1 MFLFVFNFVSQSFLP
16 RMNLRRSFPK
26 FLLWLSAGLVLLVA
40 ILVVWFNYRIS
51 LSPPLVA
58 GTAIDAVR
66 IDTVR
71 TEVSPGYYR
80 IGNNWLR
87 KNRYGIWEMYLEGAP
102 YERGVVYGR
111 LAAELVNEQEN
122 VFVEQI
128 RSMIPNASILNWLK
142 YFVGWFNRDID
153 RYIPQE
159 NLEEIYGIS
168 QSFSDSFNFI
178 GKPYYRVLNYHA
190 AHDIGHAL
198 TDLNMVGCTSFAVNK
213 DLSAD
218 SSLII
223 GRNFDFN
230 MGDGFARNKLMLFMK
245 PDKGYAFASVGWAG
259 FTGVVSGMNEKGL
272 TLTLNAAKSDIPTKA
287 KTPISILAREILQY
301 AANIE
306 EAVAIAGRRET
317 FVSESLLIGSAADDR
332 AVIIEK
338 TPSRMDVYD
347 SGSSLTVCSNHYQG
361 RLLGAEKTN
370 LENIEN
376 SDSGYRFSR
385 MKELIGGNVPLD
397 LQSGVSILRNTLGM
411 HDEFIGYGNPK
422 SINQLLAHHG
432 IVFKPGER
440 RLWVSANPYQL
451 GAFVGY
457 DLRKTFYPNPFTTD
471 SSLVVPAD
479 PFLTTQDY
487 LHFEDFKK
495 TGNAIRKYLMTGQ
508 AFSLSD
514 TEERQFIGNNPE
526 SYLPYLLL
534 GDYYKKREDCHKALA
549 YYRSA
554 LSKGPSSAK
563 EATAIREKIEKCR

>member
-1 MFLFVFNFVSQSFLP
+1 MSLS
-16 RMNLRRSFPK
+16 RSVPK
-26 FLLWLSAGLVLLVA
+26 FLLKLFAGLMVLALV
-40 ILVVWFNYRIS
+40 LVIWFNARIS
-51 LSPPLVA
+51 LSSPQVA
-58 GTAIDAVR
+58 AVR

-71 TEVSPGYYR
+71 VRVAPDYYR
-80 IGNNWLR
+80 IGPNWLR
-87 KNRYGIWEMYLEGAP
+87 KNRYGLWEMYLEGSP
-102 YERGVVYGR
+102 YERGVIYGK
-111 LAAELVNEQEN
+111 LARELVNDQEN

-128 RSMIPNASILNWLK
+128 RSMIPDASLLNWLK

-159 NLEEIYGIS
+159 NLEEIYGVS

-213 DLSAD
+213 ELSAD

-245 PDKGYAFASVGWAG
+245 PDQGYAFASIGWAG

-272 TLTLNAAKSDIPTKA
+272 TITLNAAKSDIPYKA

-301 AANIE
+301 AGNIE

-347 SGSSLTVCSNHYQG
+347 TGKSLTVCSNHYQG
-361 RLLGAEKTN
+361 RLLGSEKTN
-370 LENIEN
+370 LENLEN
-376 SDSGYRFSR
+376 SDSGYRFGR
-385 MKELIGGNVPLD
+385 MKELIAHNAPLD
-397 LQSGVSILRNTLGM
+397 LQSSVSILRNTLGM
-411 HDEFIGYGNPK
+411 HDGFIGYGNPK

-440 RLWVSANPYQL
+440 RMWVSANPYQL

-457 DLRKTFYPNPFTTD
+457 DLRSVFSPVPFAED
-471 SSLVVPAD
+471 SSLVLPPD
-479 PFLTTQDY
+479 PFLATQDY
-487 LHFEDFKK
+487 RNFEEFKK
-495 TGNAIRKYLMTGQ
+495 TGNDIRKYLMTGQ
-508 AFSLSD
+508 PFSLSAA
-514 TEERQFIGNNPE
+514 EERRFINNNPE

-534 GDYYKKREDCHKALA
+534 GDYYKNRKECSQALT
-549 YYRSA
+549 YYQSA
-554 LSKGPSSAK
+554 LGKELPSAN
-563 EATAIREKIEKCR
+563 EETAIKEKIEKCRK

>member
-1 MFLFVFNFVSQSFLP
+1 MSS
-16 RMNLRRSFPK
+16 RRSFPR
-26 FLLWLSAGLVLLVA
+26 FLLKLFAGFVLLAVA
-40 ILVVWFNYRIS
+40 LIIWFNFRIS
-51 LSPPLVA
+51 LSPPQVA
-58 GTAIDAVR
+58 DSGIDPE
-66 IDTVR
+66 R
-71 TEVSPGYYR
+71 TEVSPDYYR

-102 YERGVVYGR
+102 YERGVIYGR
-111 LAAELVNEQEN
+111 LAKELVNEQEN

-128 RSMIPNASILNWLK
+128 RNMIPGPFILNWLK

-153 RYIPQE
+153 QYIQQE

-168 QSFSDSFNFI
+168 RSFSDTFNFI

-230 MGDGFARNKLMLFMK
+230 MGDGFARNKLILFMK
-245 PDKGYAFASVGWAG
+245 PDDGYAFASVGWAG

-272 TLTLNAAKSDIPTKA
+272 TITLNAAKSDIPYKA

-317 FVSESLLIGSAADDR
+317 FVSESLLIGSAAEDK

-347 SGSSLTVCSNHYQG
+347 SGTALTVCSNHYQG
-361 RLLGAEKTN
+361 RLLGNEKAN
-370 LENIEN
+370 QVNIEN
-376 SDSGYRFSR
+376 SDSGYRLAR
-385 MKELIGGNVPLD
+385 MKELIGDNIPLD
-397 LQSGVSILRNTLGM
+397 LQNSVSILRNTLGM

-432 IVFKPGER
+432 IVFKPGKR

-451 GAFVGY
+451 GTFVGY
-457 DLRKTFYPNPFTTD
+457 DLKKVFSPEPHPTD
-471 SSLVVPAD
+471 STLSLLPD
-479 PFLTTQDY
+479 PFLATPDY
-487 LHFEDFKK
+487 RNFEEFKK
-495 TGNAIRKYLMTGQ
+495 TANHIRKYLMTGW
-508 AFSLSD
+508 AFSLSGA
-514 TEERQFIGNNPE
+514 EEQRFINNNPE

-534 GDYYKKREDCHKALA
+534 GDYYKNKEDCGKALT
-549 YYRSA
+549 YYQSA
-554 LSKGPSSAK
+554 LGKALPSAN
-563 EATAIREKIEKCR
+563 EETAIKEKIKKCL

>member
-1 MFLFVFNFVSQSFLP
+1 MLLAAALIIWFNF
-16 RMNLRRSFPK
+16 
-26 FLLWLSAGLVLLVA
+26 
-40 ILVVWFNYRIS
+40 RIS
-51 LSPPLVA
+51 LSPPQVTDA
-58 GTAIDAVR
+58 GIDPVR
-66 IDTVR
+66 I
-71 TEVSPGYYR
+71 EVSPDYYR
-80 IGNNWLR
+80 IGDNWLR
-87 KNRYGIWEMYLEGAP
+87 KNRYGIWEMYLEGSP
-102 YERGVVYGR
+102 YERGVIYGR
-111 LAAELVNEQEN
+111 LAKELVNDQEN

-128 RSMIPNASILNWLK
+128 RNMIPDASILNWLK

-153 RYIPQE
+153 QYIPQE

-213 DLSAD
+213 ELSAD

-272 TLTLNAAKSDIPTKA
+272 TITLNAAKSDIPYKA

-301 AANIE
+301 AGNIA
-306 EAVAIAGRRET
+306 EAVAIAGRHET
-317 FVSESLLIGSAADDR
+317 FVSESLLVGSAAEDK
-332 AVIIEK
+332 AIIIEK
-338 TPSRMDVYD
+338 TPSRMDIYD
-347 SGSSLTVCSNHYQG
+347 SETSLTVCSNHYQG
-361 RLLGAEKTN
+361 PLLGAEKAN
-370 LENIEN
+370 LENIES
-376 SDSGYRFSR
+376 SDSKYRFNR
-385 MKELIGGNVPLD
+385 MKELIGNNLPLD
-397 LQSGVSILRNTLGM
+397 LQNSASILRNTLGM

-457 DLRKTFYPNPFTTD
+457 DLEKVFSPVPFPED
-471 SSLVVPAD
+471 SSLVLPPD
-479 PFLTTQDY
+479 PFLTTEDY
-487 LHFEDFKK
+487 RNFEAFKK
-495 TGNAIRKYLMTGQ
+495 TANDIRKYLMAGQ
-508 AFSLSD
+508 AFSLPEA
-514 TEERQFIGNNPE
+514 EERQFISNNPE

-534 GDYYKKREDCHKALA
+534 GDYYIKREDCGKALM
-549 YYRSA
+549 YYQSA
-554 LSKGPSSAK
+554 LDKDLPSANEESAIK
-563 EATAIREKIEKCR
+563 EKMEQCR

>member
-1 MFLFVFNFVSQSFLP
+1 MSLS
-16 RMNLRRSFPK
+16 RSFPK
-26 FLLWLSAGLVLLVA
+26 FLLKLFACLLVLALV
-40 ILVVWFNYRIS
+40 LVIWFNARIS
-51 LSPPLVA
+51 LSAPQVA
-58 GTAIDAVR
+58 GIRV
-66 IDTVR
+66 DTVR
-71 TEVSPGYYR
+71 VRVAPDYYR
-80 IGNNWLR
+80 IGHNWLR
-87 KNRYGIWEMYLEGAP
+87 KNRHGLWEMYLEGSP
-102 YERGVVYGR
+102 YERGVIYGQ
-111 LAAELVNEQEN
+111 LARELVNDQEN

-128 RSMIPNASILNWLK
+128 RSMIPNASVLNWLK

-213 DLSAD
+213 ELSAD

-245 PDKGYAFASVGWAG
+245 PDEGYAFASVGWAG

-272 TLTLNAAKSDIPTKA
+272 TITLNASKSDIPYKA

-301 AANIE
+301 AGSIG
-306 EAVAIAGRRET
+306 EAVAIAGKRET
-317 FVSESLLIGSAADDR
+317 FVSESLLVGSAAEDK

-347 SGSSLTVCSNHYQG
+347 SGTALTVCSNHYQG
-361 RLLGAEKTN
+361 SALGSEKTN
-370 LENIEN
+370 LENLEN
-376 SDSGYRFSR
+376 SDSGYRFNR
-385 MKELIGGNVPLD
+385 MRELIGNSVPLD
-397 LQSGVSILRNTLGM
+397 LKNSVSILRNTLGA

-432 IVFKPGER
+432 IIFKPGER

-451 GAFVGY
+451 GVFVGY
-457 DLRKTFYPNPFTTD
+457 DLKKVFSPVPFPTD
-471 SSLVVPAD
+471 SSLVLPAD
-479 PFLTTQDY
+479 PFLATQDY
-487 LHFEDFKK
+487 RNFEEFKK
-495 TGNAIRKYLMTGQ
+495 TANDIRKYLMTGQ
-508 AFSLSD
+508 SFSFSD
-514 TEERQFIGNNPE
+514 AEERRFISNNPE

-534 GDYYKKREDCHKALA
+534 GDYYKKREDCGKALT

-554 LSKGPSSAK
+554 LGKELPSAY
-563 EATAIREKIEKCR
+563 EETAIRDKIEKCR

>member
-1 MFLFVFNFVSQSFLP
+1 MSS
-16 RMNLRRSFPK
+16 RRSFPK
-26 FLLWLSAGLVLLVA
+26 LLLKLFAGFVLLA
-40 ILVVWFNYRIS
+40 AALIIWFNFRIS
-51 LSPPLVA
+51 LSPPQVTDV
-58 GTAIDAVR
+58 GIDPVR
-66 IDTVR
+66 I
-71 TEVSPGYYR
+71 EVSPDYYR

-87 KNRYGIWEMYLEGAP
+87 KNRYGIWEMYLEGSP
-102 YERGVVYGR
+102 YERGVIYGR
-111 LAAELVNEQEN
+111 LAKELVNDQEN

-128 RSMIPNASILNWLK
+128 RNMIPDASILNWLK

-159 NLEEIYGIS
+159 NLEEIYGVS

-213 DLSAD
+213 ELSAD

-272 TLTLNAAKSDIPTKA
+272 IITLNAAKSDIPYKA

-301 AANIE
+301 AGNIA
-306 EAVAIAGRRET
+306 EAVAIAGRHET
-317 FVSESLLIGSAADDR
+317 FVSESLLVGSAADDK

-347 SGSSLTVCSNHYQG
+347 SEAALTVCSNHYQG
-361 RLLGAEKTN
+361 RLLGSEKAN

-376 SDSGYRFSR
+376 SDSKYRFSR
-385 MKELIGGNVPLD
+385 MKELIGNNLPLD
-397 LQSGVSILRNTLGM
+397 LQNSVSILRNTLGM
-411 HDEFIGYGNPK
+411 HDKFIGYGNPK

-451 GAFVGY
+451 GAVVGY
-457 DLRKTFYPNPFTTD
+457 DLKKVFSPVPFPED
-471 SSLVVPAD
+471 SSLVLPAD
-479 PFLTTQDY
+479 PFLATEDY
-487 LHFEDFKK
+487 RNFEAFKK
-495 TGNAIRKYLMTGQ
+495 TANDIRKYLMAGQ

-514 TEERQFIGNNPE
+514 AEERQFISNNPE

-534 GDYYKKREDCHKALA
+534 GDYYKKGEDCSKALM
-549 YYRSA
+549 YYQSA
-554 LSKGPSSAK
+554 LDKELPSANEESAIK
-563 EATAIREKIEKCR
+563 EKMEKCR